1 MKPVRKY
8 SDQELLEGI
17 IDGDPQVLKLIYTE
31 NFPGIRHYVFLNSGN
46 EDDAKDIFQESL
58 ILLYNKIKSPDFILS
73 SSLETYLYSICRFV
87 WLKELSSRKK
97 YVIIENEDLSIISD
111 EKEIIEIL
119 ERNERLSLYR
129 EKYKELSDDC
139 KRVLKMFLNNIPTK
153 EITQAMGYRS
163 DQHTKNRR
171 FRCKKSLINKI
182 QECDKFKE
190 LGNGKTKTD

>member
-73 SSLETYLYSICRFV
+73 SSLGTYLYSICRFV

>member
-1 MKPVRKY
+1 LKPVRKY

>member
-1 MKPVRKY
+1 LKPVRKY

-73 SSLETYLYSICRFV
+73 SSLGTYLYSICRFV

>member
-1 MKPVRKY
+1 LKPVRKY
-8 SDQELLEGI
+8 SDQELLDGI
-17 IDGDPQVLKLIYTE
+17 INGDPQVLNLIYTE
-31 NFPGIRHYVFLNSGN
+31 NFPSIRHYVLLNSGN

-58 ILLYNKIKSPDFILS
+58 ILIYNKIKSPDFILS
-73 SSLETYLYSICRFV
+73 SSLGTYLYSICRFI

-129 EKYKELSDDC
+129 EKYEELSDDC
-139 KRVLKMFLNNIPTK
+139 KRVLKMFLNNIPIK

-163 DQHTKNRR
+163 NQHTKNRR
-171 FRCKKSLINKI
+171 FRCKKSLIIKI